1 MDFLELDK
9 LVNKYAYDHSHRISV
24 GINGN
29 FVESSVSEIFVEPK
43 IKVLSKSTNRFA
55 QVMAESELPLSRYLC
70 ENRKALLVGAPGCG
84 KTTILK
90 FLSTVIFD
98 SKLCMSYGMTASSI
112 FGPISSVA
120 LLNYT
125 GTLFDYIVS
134 LYKRQLGAQYDLEE
148 YFNTK
153 FQSGDV
159 VILMDGL
166 NDIPPSRQISVIKQL
181 DDICNEFSNGN
192 RIVLTTRY
200 LLQNCSY
207 AGFEVGYIQEF
218 DMENIEEYS
227 SRIFKASGLN
237 KQKVRETKLRFVNA
251 ISRNLELLALAQN
264 PLFLSILTLL
274 YVRQSELPHKRIELY
289 SIYINDVISS
299 AVSEMNAEQFSKDSI
314 IRVLAYVAYHM
325 TKNDAQ
331 NSYLTEPVLKN
342 YIKSFFEKRAEY
354 SKWEALQ
361 KMQLFFDQVVGKIGL
376 FTYSAEIDGYIFSQ
390 YAIKE
395 YLAALNIC
403 YDLEEYLDNGKKG
416 RVRYREIIDM
426 LFPFDKWHDI
436 MKLVVEYIAL
446 INNNI
451 CSPIDVISHMINMQQ
466 HNMMNSTEC
475 AVIAGEC
482 LASLSN
488 DFLDEKAVEC
498 RQLCQKRLINILG
511 SRDASCKN
519 RIRAARVLS
528 HIGDTRFD
536 DFAVIPEMVDIFPGT
551 FEKGASLGEVN
562 TFIEEAEKVT
572 LNENDLW
579 IKNYWREILL
589 SEVSEKEEV
598 SITNKYRISKYP
610 ITNMQYQVFLDENPD
625 YNVPGWGDD
634 NKGALYTWDE
644 EKRACSSAYNNCP
657 VVLVS
662 WNDASNYCKWLSEKT
677 GRKFRLPTEE
687 EWEYA
692 ARGPQSSIYPWG
704 NQWNDSYAN
713 TFESGINDIIAVG
726 CFIEGISEFGVFDCS
741 GQIWEW
747 TSTLD
752 TELWK
757 KAWPSHMR
765 SANDKEAYIVR
776 GGAWDD
782 ISVFA
787 RCSSRGPNAASFYE
801 HYIGF
806 RVLEEIE

>member
-9 LVNKYAYDHSHRISV
+9 IVNKYAYDHSHKVSV

-55 QVMAESELPLSRYLC
+55 QVMAESEVPLSRYLC
-70 ENRKALLVGAPGCG
+70 ENPKAILVGSPGCG

-90 FLSTVIFD
+90 FLSTIVFEP
-98 SKLCMSYGMTASSI
+98 KLCLSYGIAENTI
-112 FGPISSVA
+112 FVPVSSVA

-125 GTLFDYIVS
+125 GSFFDYIVS
-134 LYKRQLGAQYDLEE
+134 LYKRHLGSQYDLEE
-148 YFNTK
+148 YFNNK
-153 FQSGDV
+153 LQRGEV

-166 NDIPPSRQISVIKQL
+166 NDVSSLRQMTIIKQF
-181 DDICNEFSNGN
+181 DDLNNQFSKNN
-192 RIVLTTRY
+192 RFILTSRY

-218 DMENIEEYS
+218 DIENIEEYS
-227 SRIFKASGLN
+227 SRIFKTSGLN
-237 KQKVRETKLRFVNA
+237 KQKVRETKLKFINA
-251 ISRNLELLALAQN
+251 ISRNSELLTLARN
-264 PLFLSILTLL
+264 PLFLSMLTLL

-299 AVSEMNAEQFSKDSI
+299 ALSAISGEQFSKDSI
-314 IRVLAYVAYHM
+314 IRVLAYVAYNM

-331 NSYLTEPVLKN
+331 NTYLTEPVLKN
-342 YIKSFFEKRAEY
+342 YIKAFFEKRADY
-354 SKWEALQ
+354 SKWDALQ

-403 YDLEEYLDNGKKG
+403 FDLEDYLENGKKG
-416 RVRYREIIDM
+416 RIRYREILDM
-426 LFPFDKWHDI
+426 LFPYEKWHDI
-436 MKLVVEYIAL
+436 IKLVVEYIAL
-446 INNNI
+446 INSNI
-451 CSPIDVISHMINMQQ
+451 CNPIDVITYMINMQPYYAS
-466 HNMMNSTEC
+466 NSIEC
-475 AVIAGEC
+475 IVIAGEC
-482 LASLSN
+482 LASLNVDSS
-488 DFLDEKAVEC
+488 DKKASEC
-498 RQLCQKRLINILG
+498 RQLCQENLINIL
-511 SRDASCKN
+511 SSANNSFKT

-528 HIGDTRFD
+528 HIGDTRFEGHSV
-536 DFAVIPEMVDIFPGT
+536 APEMVDILPGT
-551 FEKGASLGEVN
+551 FEKGASLSEINV
-562 TFIEEAEKVT
+562 FIEDAEKVS
-572 LNENDLW
+572 LDDNDLW

-598 SITNKYRISKYP
+598 SITNRYRMSKYP

-634 NKGALYTWDE
+634 NKGALYTWDD
-644 EKRACSSAYNNCP
+644 EKRSCNAAYNNCP

-662 WNDASNYCKWLSEKT
+662 WNDANNYCKWLSKKT

-692 ARGPQSSIYPWG
+692 ARGPQSSVYPWG
-704 NQWNDSYAN
+704 NQWKDNYAN
-713 TFESGINDIIAVG
+713 TFESGINDIVGVG
-726 CFIEGISEFGVFDCS
+726 CFVEGVSAFGVFDCS

-757 KAWPSHMR
+757 RAWPSNMR
-765 SANDKEAYIVR
+765 SSNDSEAYIVR

-806 RVLEEIE
+806 RVLEEI

>member
-1 MDFLELDK
+1 MDYSELDK
-9 LVNKYAYDHSHRISV
+9 LVNKYAFDHSHKVSV

-55 QVMAESELPLSRYLC
+55 QVMAESELPLSRYLY
-70 ENRKALLVGAPGCG
+70 ENKKSILIGSPGCG

-90 FLSTVIFD
+90 FLSTVVFD
-98 SKLCMSYGMTASSI
+98 SKLCISYGI
-112 FGPISSVA
+112 FPSAVIVPISSVA

-125 GTLFDYIVS
+125 GSLFEYVVF
-134 LYKRQLGAQYDLEE
+134 LYKRQLGMQYDLDE
-148 YFNTK
+148 YFKSK
-153 FQSGDV
+153 FQNGDV
-159 VILMDGL
+159 IILMDGL
-166 NDIPPSRQISVIKQL
+166 NDISPSRQISVVKQL
-181 DDICNEFSNGN
+181 DDLCNESSNKN
-192 RIVLTTRY
+192 RIILTTRY

-207 AGFEVGYIQEF
+207 TGFEVGYIQEF
-218 DMENIEEYS
+218 DIDDIEEYS
-227 SRIFKASGLN
+227 LKFFKASGLS
-237 KQKVRETKLRFVNA
+237 KQKIRETKLKFINA
-251 ISRNLELLALAQN
+251 ISRNLELLGLARN

-289 SIYINDVISS
+289 SIFINDVISS
-299 AVSEMNAEQFSKDSI
+299 AVSGMNGEQFSKDSI
-314 IRVLAYVAYHM
+314 IRVLAYVAYNM
-325 TKNDAQ
+325 NKNDVQ

-354 SKWEALQ
+354 SKWDALQ
-361 KMQLFFDQVVGKIGL
+361 KMQLFFDHVVGKIGI

-403 YDLEEYLDNGKKG
+403 YDLEDYLDNGKKG
-416 RVRYREIIDM
+416 RVRYREIVDM
-426 LFPFDKWHDI
+426 LFPYDKWHDI
-436 MKLVVEYIAL
+436 MKLVVEYVAL

-451 CSPIDVISHMINMQQ
+451 CSPIDVILHMINMQQ
-466 HNMMNSTEC
+466 HNMLNSIEC
-475 AVIAGEC
+475 TVVAGEC
-482 LASLSN
+482 LASLGN
-488 DFLDEKAVEC
+488 DFSNEKIAEC
-498 RQLCQKRLINILG
+498 RQLCQNRLVNILK
-511 SRDASCKN
+511 STDASYKT
-519 RIRAARVLS
+519 RIRASRVLS

-536 DFAVIPEMVDIFPGT
+536 EYSFIPEMVDITPGT
-551 FEKGASLGEVN
+551 FEKGASLEEVN
-562 TFIEEAEKVT
+562 AFIEEAEKVT
-572 LNENDLW
+572 LDENDLW

-598 SITNKYRISKYP
+598 SIVNKYRISKYP
-610 ITNMQYQVFLDENPD
+610 ITNMQYQVFLNENLD
-625 YNVPGWGDD
+625 YNIPGWGDD
-634 NKGALYTWDE
+634 NKGALYTWDD
-644 EKRACSSAYNNCP
+644 EKRACNAAYNNCP

-662 WNDASNYCKWLSEKT
+662 WNDANNYCKWLSSKT

-692 ARGPQSSIYPWG
+692 ARGPQSNIYPWG
-704 NQWNDSYAN
+704 NQWKDNYAN

-726 CFIEGISEFGVFDCS
+726 CFVEGVSEFGVFDCS

-757 KAWPSHMR
+757 KAWPSNMR
-765 SANDKEAYIVR
+765 AANDKAAYIVR